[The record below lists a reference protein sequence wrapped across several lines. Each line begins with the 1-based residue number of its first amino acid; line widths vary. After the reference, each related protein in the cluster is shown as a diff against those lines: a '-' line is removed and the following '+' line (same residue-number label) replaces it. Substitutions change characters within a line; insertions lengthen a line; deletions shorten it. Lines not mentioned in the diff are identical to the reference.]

1 MTNNIYDFDI
11 SEAEY
16 KELMEGSE
24 KDYFKELM
32 EEYAARIGRIT
43 GSIGN
48 EQLHRVLI
56 KNLSVEYK
64 PNENKFEQILD
75 LRAFNIYKNNIMKI
89 VKEMGKDS
97 LKNNLETA
105 YNLTTTNDFIEKN
118 LEKVKKVL
126 EKEKILKKN
135 QDVEILKNFKKE
147 NKEVEKK
154 RENLG
159 NKIEKILTSKDKRVT
174 RFYFDKDGNE
184 KLNDFGESKLQLLK
198 DKYNEMSFESLEAKR
213 DIKFKENA
221 TKFQDKMNEVFFETK
236 DTINNAIENTYLINL
251 KQTNDMLNLN
261 MTKKNI
267 NSQDIKQVIE
277 AFQRGL
283 HKLDTQTIAKNRI
296 EMFENN
302 IGKSLLESMVT
313 SYINKDYNKEKFLKI
328 PEKLDNKIKIYI
340 TEFLT
345 NGVSE
350 DFQKDKDYQDVLK
363 NYINN
368 VVENGKQTWEKS
380 NKPTIFYS
388 FSNDFEINLRK
399 IEEPNKRI
407 EFIKQQLK
415 NLENFPNAIE
425 KDKLKESL
433 NIRMNEIETLISKDE
448 TLILKDK
455 NLEELKKKIEKL
467 TKEKNFDAILELVK
481 PRVEPIK
488 ELSNK
493 EILQNTMMNRIQEV
507 KQSLEEATTTKERI
521 DLFNEL
527 KKEVVAN
534 KDKDYQDINKINYEI
549 KAIDSFIQR
558 MDKKEATQSEQ
569 AKLVRKANK
578 EIEVEKTIEKT
589 IENNNKKDETT
600 LEDNDDK
607 NIKDR

>member
-11 SEAEY
+11 SETEY

-24 KDYFKELM
+24 KEYFKELM

-75 LRAFNIYKNNIMKI
+75 LRAFNNYKNNIMKI

-126 EKEKILKKN
+126 EKEKLLKKN

-159 NKIEKILTSKDKRVT
+159 NKIEKILTSKDRRVT
-174 RFYFDKDGNE
+174 RFYFNEDGNE

-221 TKFQDKMNEVFFETK
+221 TRFQDKMNEVFFETK

-407 EFIKQQLK
+407 EFIKQQLE

-433 NIRMNEIETLISKDE
+433 NIRMNEIETLISKDK
-448 TLILKDK
+448 TLD
-455 NLEELKKKIEKL
+455 ELKKKIEQL
-467 TKEKNFDAILELVK
+467 TKDKNFDAILELVK

-521 DLFNEL
+521 NLFNEL
-527 KKEVVAN
+527 KKEVASN
-534 KDKDYQDINKINYEI
+534 KDKDYQDISKINYEI

-558 MDKKEATQSEQ
+558 MDKKEA
-569 AKLVRKANK
+569 KANK
-578 EIEVEKTIEKT
+578 EIEVEVEKT

>member
-11 SEAEY
+11 SETEY

-105 YNLTTTNDFIEKN
+105 YNLSTTNDFIEKN
-118 LEKVKKVL
+118 LEKIKKVL

-213 DIKFKENA
+213 DINFKENA

-363 NYINN
+363 NYIND

-407 EFIKQQLK
+407 EFIKQQLE
-415 NLENFPNAIE
+415 NLETFPNAIE
-425 KDKLKESL
+425 KEKLKESL
-433 NIRMNEIETLISKDE
+433 NIRMEDIEISISKDKE
-448 TLILKDK
+448 MDDLKR
-455 NLEELKKKIEKL
+455 KIEEF
-467 TKEKNFDAILELVK
+467 TKDKNFDAILELVK

-558 MDKKEATQSEQ
+558 MDKKEA
-569 AKLVRKANK
+569 KATK